1 MMINSINWMHIIAV
15 YLYVS
20 MAITACIIFVIIV
33 CKIDPPPA
41 NCIELT
47 GRNFL

>member
-1 MMINSINWMHIIAV
+1 MHIIAV

-20 MAITACIIFVIIV
+20 MAITACMTFAIIV
-33 CKIDPPPA
+33 CKKRPPPA

>member
-1 MMINSINWMHIIAV
+1 MHIIAV

-20 MAITACIIFVIIV
+20 MAITACMTFAIIV
-33 CKIDPPPA
+33 CKKDPPA

>member
-1 MMINSINWMHIIAV
+1 MHIIAV

-20 MAITACIIFVIIV
+20 MAITACMTFAIIV
-33 CKIDPPPA
+33 CKKAPPPA

>member
-1 MMINSINWMHIIAV
+1 MHIIAV

-20 MAITACIIFVIIV
+20 MAITACMTFAIIV
-33 CKIDPPPA
+33 CKKDPPPLA
-41 NCIELT
+41 DCIELT